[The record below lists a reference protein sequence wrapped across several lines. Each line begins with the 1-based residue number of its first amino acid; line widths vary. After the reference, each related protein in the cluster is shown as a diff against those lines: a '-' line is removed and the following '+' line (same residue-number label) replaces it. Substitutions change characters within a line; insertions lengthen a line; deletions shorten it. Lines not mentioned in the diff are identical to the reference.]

1 MWWVRYGLPLTPLVF
16 SSTPSGVGDVFDG
29 VTADEA
35 RLYRSL
41 APLLILFAAAADESS
56 KKPWAS
62 CGRPPGARAKA
73 NA

>member
-1 MWWVRYGLPLTPLVF
+1 MWWFRYGLPPLGC
-16 SSTPSGVGDVFDG
+16 SSTPSGEVCDVFDG

-35 RLYRSL
+35 PLYRSL
-41 APLLILFAAAADESS
+41 APLLNLSAAAADESS
-56 KKPWAS
+56 KKLWAS